1 MRFALFFMLM
11 CGTAQACNNDLIQ
24 VKDWSIRPTDKKN
37 STISLEFASKSEKA
51 IRMIDASAVFED
63 KLGEIIL
70 AFNLDRDVSLKLGAS
85 ETTSREL
92 WPNPKYDRLSKV
104 AKDDIK
110 AYVCVRGLV
119 YDDGSK
125 ATFK

>member
-11 CGTAQACNNDLIQ
+11 CGTAQACNEDL
-24 VKDWSIRPTDKKN
+24 VRVNDWSIRPVDKEN

-70 AFNLDRDVSLKLGAS
+70 SFNLDRDVSLKPGLA
-85 ETTSREL
+85 ETTNRRL
-92 WPNPKYDRLSKV
+92 WPDPKYDRLSKL

-119 YDDGSK
+119 YEDGSK
-125 ATFK
+125 ETFK